1 MCLWFRDNSII
12 HNDPFSFLSTFQD
25 LIDPTIFCSDPIF
38 KVSVATLLLLIST
51 VFVANADT
59 GSDENAQT
67 EQALKKQELDL
78 KRARLRE
85 SLKQDQA
92 HSLQR
97 RALDKQKNQANIDR
111 ADYYNVLRNKS
122 DSDSAQIET
131 ESEKLVNN
139 GPKDSDERT
148 KAFQQW
154 VNSNMLLG
162 SDSKISHKDAMKY
175 EQKEELKKSLLESN
189 SETVIMKKKSIGKI
203 EKVNKE

>member
-1 MCLWFRDNSII
+1 MKL
-12 HNDPFSFLSTFQD
+12 
-25 LIDPTIFCSDPIF
+25 IF
-38 KVSVATLLLLIST
+38 KISVATLLSLVST
-51 VFVANADT
+51 MFVANADA

-67 EQALKKQELDL
+67 EQSLKKQKLDL

-111 ADYYNVLRNKS
+111 VDYYNVLRNKS
-122 DSDSAQIET
+122 DSVQSET

-139 GPKDSDERT
+139 VQNDADERT
-148 KAFQQW
+148 KAFQEW
-154 VNSNMLLG
+154 VNSNMLLD
-162 SDSKISHKDAMKY
+162 SDSKISHKEAMKY
-175 EQKEELKKSLLESN
+175 EQKEELKKNLLESN
-189 SETVIMKKKSIGKI
+189 SETVIVEKKSIGKI

>member
-1 MCLWFRDNSII
+1 M
-12 HNDPFSFLSTFQD
+12 
-25 LIDPTIFCSDPIF
+25 
-38 KVSVATLLLLIST
+38 
-51 VFVANADT
+51 FVANADE

-67 EQALKKQELDL
+67 EQSLKKQELDL

-131 ESEKLVNN
+131 ESEKLVNK

-162 SDSKISHKDAMKY
+162 F
-175 EQKEELKKSLLESN
+175 
-189 SETVIMKKKSIGKI
+189 
-203 EKVNKE
+203 

>member
-1 MCLWFRDNSII
+1 MKL
-12 HNDPFSFLSTFQD
+12 
-25 LIDPTIFCSDPIF
+25 IF
-38 KVSVATLLLLIST
+38 KISVATLLSLVSA
-51 VFVANADT
+51 VFVANADA

-67 EQALKKQELDL
+67 EQSLKKQELDL

-122 DSDSAQIET
+122 DSVQSET

-139 GPKDSDERT
+139 VQNDADERT

-154 VNSNMLLG
+154 VNSNMLLD

-189 SETVIMKKKSIGKI
+189 SETVIVEKKSIGKI

>member
-1 MCLWFRDNSII
+1 MKL
-12 HNDPFSFLSTFQD
+12 
-25 LIDPTIFCSDPIF
+25 IF
-38 KVSVATLLLLIST
+38 KISVATLLSLVST
-51 VFVANADT
+51 VFVTNADA

-67 EQALKKQELDL
+67 EQSLKKQELDL

-111 ADYYNVLRNKS
+111 VDYYNVLRNKS
-122 DSDSAQIET
+122 DSVQSET

-139 GPKDSDERT
+139 VPNDADERT
-148 KAFQQW
+148 KAFQEW
-154 VNSNMLLG
+154 VNSNMLLD

-175 EQKEELKKSLLESN
+175 EQKEELKKNLLESN
-189 SETVIMKKKSIGKI
+189 SETVIVEKKSIGKI

>member
-1 MCLWFRDNSII
+1 MKL
-12 HNDPFSFLSTFQD
+12 
-25 LIDPTIFCSDPIF
+25 IF
-38 KVSVATLLLLIST
+38 KISVATLLSLVST
-51 VFVANADT
+51 VFVANADA

-67 EQALKKQELDL
+67 EQSLKKQELDL

-111 ADYYNVLRNKS
+111 VDYYNVLRNKS
-122 DSDSAQIET
+122 DSVQSET

-139 GPKDSDERT
+139 VQNDADERT
-148 KAFQQW
+148 KAFQKW
-154 VNSNMLLG
+154 VNSNMLLD

-175 EQKEELKKSLLESN
+175 EQKEELKKNLLESN
-189 SETVIMKKKSIGKI
+189 SETVIVEKKSIGKI

>member
-1 MCLWFRDNSII
+1 MKL
-12 HNDPFSFLSTFQD
+12 
-25 LIDPTIFCSDPIF
+25 IF
-38 KVSVATLLLLIST
+38 KISVATLLSLVST
-51 VFVANADT
+51 VFVANADA

-67 EQALKKQELDL
+67 EQSLKKLELDL

-111 ADYYNVLRNKS
+111 VGYYNVLRNKS
-122 DSDSAQIET
+122 DSVQSET

-139 GPKDSDERT
+139 VQNDADERT
-148 KAFQQW
+148 KAFQEW
-154 VNSNMLLG
+154 VNSNMLLD
-162 SDSKISHKDAMKY
+162 SDSKISHKEAMKY
-175 EQKEELKKSLLESN
+175 EQKEELKKNLLESN
-189 SETVIMKKKSIGKI
+189 SETVIVEKKSIGKI

>member
-1 MCLWFRDNSII
+1 MKL
-12 HNDPFSFLSTFQD
+12 
-25 LIDPTIFCSDPIF
+25 IF
-38 KVSVATLLLLIST
+38 KISVATLLSLVST
-51 VFVANADT
+51 VFVANADA

-67 EQALKKQELDL
+67 EQSLKKLELDL

-111 ADYYNVLRNKS
+111 VDYYNVLRNKS
-122 DSDSAQIET
+122 DSVQSET

-139 GPKDSDERT
+139 VQNDADERT
-148 KAFQQW
+148 KAFQEW
-154 VNSNMLLG
+154 VNSNMLLD
-162 SDSKISHKDAMKY
+162 SDSKISHKEAMKY
-175 EQKEELKKSLLESN
+175 EQKEELKKNLLESN
-189 SETVIMKKKSIGKI
+189 SETVIVEKKSIGKI

>member
-1 MCLWFRDNSII
+1 MKL
-12 HNDPFSFLSTFQD
+12 
-25 LIDPTIFCSDPIF
+25 IF
-38 KVSVATLLLLIST
+38 KISVATLLSLVSA
-51 VFVANADT
+51 VFVANADA

-67 EQALKKQELDL
+67 EQSLKKQELDL

-122 DSDSAQIET
+122 DSVQSET

-139 GPKDSDERT
+139 VQNDADERT
-148 KAFQQW
+148 KAFQEW
-154 VNSNMLLG
+154 VNSNMLLD

-175 EQKEELKKSLLESN
+175 EQKEELKKNRLESN
-189 SETVIMKKKSIGKI
+189 SETVIVEKKSIGKI

>member
-1 MCLWFRDNSII
+1 MKL
-12 HNDPFSFLSTFQD
+12 
-25 LIDPTIFCSDPIF
+25 IF
-38 KVSVATLLLLIST
+38 KISVATLLSLVST
-51 VFVANADT
+51 VFVANADA

-67 EQALKKQELDL
+67 EQSLKKQELDL

-111 ADYYNVLRNKS
+111 VDYYNVLRNKS
-122 DSDSAQIET
+122 DSVQSET

-139 GPKDSDERT
+139 VPNDADERT
-148 KAFQQW
+148 KAFQEW
-154 VNSNMLLG
+154 VNSNMLLD
-162 SDSKISHKDAMKY
+162 SDSKISHKEAMKY
-175 EQKEELKKSLLESN
+175 EQKEELKKNLLESN
-189 SETVIMKKKSIGKI
+189 SETVIVEKKSIGKI

>member
-1 MCLWFRDNSII
+1 MKL
-12 HNDPFSFLSTFQD
+12 
-25 LIDPTIFCSDPIF
+25 IF
-38 KVSVATLLLLIST
+38 KISVATLLSLVST
-51 VFVANADT
+51 VFVANADA

-67 EQALKKQELDL
+67 EQSLKKQELDL

-111 ADYYNVLRNKS
+111 VDYYNVLRNKS
-122 DSDSAQIET
+122 DSVQSET
-131 ESEKLVNN
+131 ESEKLINN
-139 GPKDSDERT
+139 VQNDADERT
-148 KAFQQW
+148 KAFQEW
-154 VNSNMLLG
+154 VNSNMLLD

-175 EQKEELKKSLLESN
+175 EQKEELKKNLLESN
-189 SETVIMKKKSIGKI
+189 SETVIVEKKSIVKI

>member
-1 MCLWFRDNSII
+1 MKL
-12 HNDPFSFLSTFQD
+12 
-25 LIDPTIFCSDPIF
+25 IF
-38 KVSVATLLLLIST
+38 KISVATLLSLVSA
-51 VFVANADT
+51 VFVANADA

-67 EQALKKQELDL
+67 EQSLKKQELDL

-111 ADYYNVLRNKS
+111 VDYYNVLRNKS

-139 GPKDSDERT
+139 VQNDADERT
-148 KAFQQW
+148 KAFQEW
-154 VNSNMLLG
+154 VNSNMLLD

-175 EQKEELKKSLLESN
+175 EQKEELKKNLLESN
-189 SETVIMKKKSIGKI
+189 SETVIVEKKSIGKI

>member
-1 MCLWFRDNSII
+1 MKL
-12 HNDPFSFLSTFQD
+12 
-25 LIDPTIFCSDPIF
+25 IF
-38 KVSVATLLLLIST
+38 KISVATLLSLVST
-51 VFVANADT
+51 AFVANADA

-67 EQALKKQELDL
+67 EQSLKKQELDL

-111 ADYYNVLRNKS
+111 VDYYNVLRNKS
-122 DSDSAQIET
+122 DSVQSET

-139 GPKDSDERT
+139 VQNDADERT
-148 KAFQQW
+148 KAFQEW
-154 VNSNMLLG
+154 VNSNMLLD

-175 EQKEELKKSLLESN
+175 EQKEELKKNLLESN
-189 SETVIMKKKSIGKI
+189 SETVILEKKSIGKI

>member
-1 MCLWFRDNSII
+1 MKL
-12 HNDPFSFLSTFQD
+12 
-25 LIDPTIFCSDPIF
+25 IF
-38 KVSVATLLLLIST
+38 KISVATLLSLVSA
-51 VFVANADT
+51 VFVANADA

-67 EQALKKQELDL
+67 EQSLKKQELDL

-97 RALDKQKNQANIDR
+97 RALDKQKNKANIDR
-111 ADYYNVLRNKS
+111 VDYYNVLRNKS
-122 DSDSAQIET
+122 DSVQSET

-139 GPKDSDERT
+139 VQNDADERT
-148 KAFQQW
+148 KAFQEW
-154 VNSNMLLG
+154 VNSNMLLD

-175 EQKEELKKSLLESN
+175 EQKEELKKNLLESN
-189 SETVIMKKKSIGKI
+189 SETVIVEKKSIGKI

>member
-1 MCLWFRDNSII
+1 MKL
-12 HNDPFSFLSTFQD
+12 
-25 LIDPTIFCSDPIF
+25 IF
-38 KVSVATLLLLIST
+38 KISVATLLSLVST
-51 VFVANADT
+51 VFVANADA

-67 EQALKKQELDL
+67 EQSLKKQELDL

-111 ADYYNVLRNKS
+111 VDYYNVLRNKS
-122 DSDSAQIET
+122 DSVQSET

-139 GPKDSDERT
+139 VQNDADERT
-148 KAFQQW
+148 KAFQEW
-154 VNSNMLLG
+154 VNSNMLLD
-162 SDSKISHKDAMKY
+162 SDSKISHKEAMKY
-175 EQKEELKKSLLESN
+175 EQKEELKKNLLERN
-189 SETVIMKKKSIGKI
+189 SETVIVEKKSIGKI

>member
-1 MCLWFRDNSII
+1 MKL
-12 HNDPFSFLSTFQD
+12 
-25 LIDPTIFCSDPIF
+25 IF
-38 KVSVATLLLLIST
+38 KISVATLLSLVST
-51 VFVANADT
+51 MFVANADA

-67 EQALKKQELDL
+67 EQSLKKQELDL

-111 ADYYNVLRNKS
+111 VDYYNVLRNKS
-122 DSDSAQIET
+122 DSVQSET

-139 GPKDSDERT
+139 VQNDADERT
-148 KAFQQW
+148 KAFQKW
-154 VNSNMLLG
+154 VNSNMLLD
-162 SDSKISHKDAMKY
+162 SDSKISHKEAMKY
-175 EQKEELKKSLLESN
+175 EQKEELKKNLLDSN
-189 SETVIMKKKSIGKI
+189 SETVIVEKKSIGKI

>member
-1 MCLWFRDNSII
+1 MKL
-12 HNDPFSFLSTFQD
+12 
-25 LIDPTIFCSDPIF
+25 IF
-38 KVSVATLLLLIST
+38 KISVATMLSLLST
-51 VFVANADT
+51 VFVANADA

-67 EQALKKQELDL
+67 EQSLKKLELDL

-111 ADYYNVLRNKS
+111 VDYYNVLRNKS
-122 DSDSAQIET
+122 DSVQSET

-139 GPKDSDERT
+139 VQNDADERT
-148 KAFQQW
+148 KAFQEW
-154 VNSNMLLG
+154 VNSNMLLD
-162 SDSKISHKDAMKY
+162 SDSKISHKEAMKY
-175 EQKEELKKSLLESN
+175 EQKEELKKNLLESN
-189 SETVIMKKKSIGKI
+189 SETVIVEKKSIGKI

>member
-1 MCLWFRDNSII
+1 MKL
-12 HNDPFSFLSTFQD
+12 
-25 LIDPTIFCSDPIF
+25 IF
-38 KVSVATLLLLIST
+38 KISVATLLSLVST
-51 VFVANADT
+51 VFVANADA

-67 EQALKKQELDL
+67 EQSLKKLELDL

-111 ADYYNVLRNKS
+111 VDYYNVLRNKS
-122 DSDSAQIET
+122 DSVQSET

-139 GPKDSDERT
+139 VQNDADERT
-148 KAFQQW
+148 KAFQEW
-154 VNSNMLLG
+154 VNSNILLD
-162 SDSKISHKDAMKY
+162 SDSKISHKEAMKY
-175 EQKEELKKSLLESN
+175 EQKEELKKNLLESN
-189 SETVIMKKKSIGKI
+189 SETVIVEKKSIGKI

>member
-1 MCLWFRDNSII
+1 MKL
-12 HNDPFSFLSTFQD
+12 
-25 LIDPTIFCSDPIF
+25 IF
-38 KVSVATLLLLIST
+38 KISVATLLLLVST
-51 VFVANADT
+51 VFVANADA

-67 EQALKKQELDL
+67 EQSLKKQKLDL

-85 SLKQDQA
+85 SLKQDQS

-111 ADYYNVLRNKS
+111 VDYYNVLRNKS
-122 DSDSAQIET
+122 DSVQSET

-139 GPKDSDERT
+139 VQNDADERT
-148 KAFQQW
+148 KAFQEW
-154 VNSNMLLG
+154 VNSNMLLD

-175 EQKEELKKSLLESN
+175 EQKEELKKNLLESN
-189 SETVIMKKKSIGKI
+189 SETVIVEKKSIGKI

>member
-1 MCLWFRDNSII
+1 MKL
-12 HNDPFSFLSTFQD
+12 
-25 LIDPTIFCSDPIF
+25 IF
-38 KVSVATLLLLIST
+38 KISVATLLSLVSA
-51 VFVANADT
+51 VFVANADA

-67 EQALKKQELDL
+67 EQSLKKQELDL

-111 ADYYNVLRNKS
+111 VDYYNVLRNKS
-122 DSDSAQIET
+122 DSVQSET

-139 GPKDSDERT
+139 VQNDADERT
-148 KAFQQW
+148 KAFQEW
-154 VNSNMLLG
+154 VNSNMLLD

-175 EQKEELKKSLLESN
+175 EQKEELKKNLLESN
-189 SETVIMKKKSIGKI
+189 SETVIVEKKSIGKI

>member
-1 MCLWFRDNSII
+1 MKL
-12 HNDPFSFLSTFQD
+12 
-25 LIDPTIFCSDPIF
+25 IF
-38 KVSVATLLLLIST
+38 KISVATLLSLVSA
-51 VFVANADT
+51 VFVANADA

-67 EQALKKQELDL
+67 EQSLKKQELDL

-111 ADYYNVLRNKS
+111 VDYYNVLRNKS
-122 DSDSAQIET
+122 DSVQSET

-139 GPKDSDERT
+139 VQNDADERT
-148 KAFQQW
+148 KAFQEW
-154 VNSNMLLG
+154 VNSNMLLD
-162 SDSKISHKDAMKY
+162 SDSKISHKEAMKY
-175 EQKEELKKSLLESN
+175 EQKEELKKNLLESN
-189 SETVIMKKKSIGKI
+189 SETVIVEKKSIGKI

>member
-1 MCLWFRDNSII
+1 MKL
-12 HNDPFSFLSTFQD
+12 
-25 LIDPTIFCSDPIF
+25 IF
-38 KVSVATLLLLIST
+38 KISVATLLSLVST
-51 VFVANADT
+51 VFVANADA

-67 EQALKKQELDL
+67 EQSLKKQELDL

-111 ADYYNVLRNKS
+111 VDYYNVLRNKS
-122 DSDSAQIET
+122 DSVQSET

-139 GPKDSDERT
+139 VQNDSDERT
-148 KAFQQW
+148 KAFQEW
-154 VNSNMLLG
+154 VNSNMLLD

-175 EQKEELKKSLLESN
+175 EQKEELKKNLLESN
-189 SETVIMKKKSIGKI
+189 SETVILEKKSIGKI

>member
-1 MCLWFRDNSII
+1 MKL
-12 HNDPFSFLSTFQD
+12 
-25 LIDPTIFCSDPIF
+25 IF
-38 KVSVATLLLLIST
+38 KISVATLFSLVST
-51 VFVANADT
+51 MFVANADA

-67 EQALKKQELDL
+67 EQSLKKQELDL

-111 ADYYNVLRNKS
+111 VDYYNVLRNKS
-122 DSDSAQIET
+122 DSVQSET

-139 GPKDSDERT
+139 VQNDADERT
-148 KAFQQW
+148 KAFQKW
-154 VNSNMLLG
+154 VNSNMLLD
-162 SDSKISHKDAMKY
+162 SDSKISHKEAMKY
-175 EQKEELKKSLLESN
+175 EQKEELKKNLLESN
-189 SETVIMKKKSIGKI
+189 SETVIVEKKSIGKI

>member
-1 MCLWFRDNSII
+1 MKL
-12 HNDPFSFLSTFQD
+12 
-25 LIDPTIFCSDPIF
+25 IF
-38 KVSVATLLLLIST
+38 KISVATLLSLVST
-51 VFVANADT
+51 VFVANADA

-67 EQALKKQELDL
+67 EQSLKKLELDL

-111 ADYYNVLRNKS
+111 VDYYNVLRNKS
-122 DSDSAQIET
+122 DSVQSET

-139 GPKDSDERT
+139 VQNDADERT
-148 KAFQQW
+148 KAFQEW
-154 VNSNMLLG
+154 VNSNMLLD

-175 EQKEELKKSLLESN
+175 EQKEELKKNLLESN
-189 SETVIMKKKSIGKI
+189 SETVILEKKSIGKI

>member
-1 MCLWFRDNSII
+1 MKL
-12 HNDPFSFLSTFQD
+12 
-25 LIDPTIFCSDPIF
+25 IF
-38 KVSVATLLLLIST
+38 KISVATLLSLVST
-51 VFVANADT
+51 VFVANADA

-67 EQALKKQELDL
+67 EQSLKKLELDL

-111 ADYYNVLRNKS
+111 VDYYNVLRNKS
-122 DSDSAQIET
+122 DSVQSET

-139 GPKDSDERT
+139 VQNDADERT
-148 KAFQQW
+148 KAFQEW
-154 VNSNMLLG
+154 VNSNMLLD
-162 SDSKISHKDAMKY
+162 SDSKISHKEAMKY
-175 EQKEELKKSLLESN
+175 EQKEELKKNLLESN
-189 SETVIMKKKSIGKI
+189 SETVILEKKSIGKI

>member
-1 MCLWFRDNSII
+1 MKL
-12 HNDPFSFLSTFQD
+12 
-25 LIDPTIFCSDPIF
+25 IF
-38 KVSVATLLLLIST
+38 KISVATLLSLVST
-51 VFVANADT
+51 MFVANADA

-67 EQALKKQELDL
+67 EQSLKKQELDL

-111 ADYYNVLRNKS
+111 VDYYNVLRNKS
-122 DSDSAQIET
+122 DSVQSET

-139 GPKDSDERT
+139 VQNDADERT
-148 KAFQQW
+148 KAFQKW
-154 VNSNMLLG
+154 VNSNMLLD
-162 SDSKISHKDAMKY
+162 SDSKISHKEAMKY
-175 EQKEELKKSLLESN
+175 EQKEELKKNLLESN
-189 SETVIMKKKSIGKI
+189 SETVIVEKKSIGKI